1 MSKQNQSSRR
11 RFYNRLAPQ
20 IYVAAAA
27 PLTSMA
33 AKEKAEERTLFYEKK
48 ISAGDKIRLAV
59 IGYGVQGSFRPRHR
73 IKNTRGGI
81 GWYL

>member
-1 MSKQNQSSRR
+1 M
-11 RFYNRLAPQ
+11 L
-20 IYVAAAA
+20 AAAA

-59 IGYGVQGSFRPRHR
+59 IGYGVQGHFDLDTALKVP
-73 IKNTRGGI
+73 
-81 GWYL
+81 GWNWLVFVISIQAGW